1 MFTANQCRLS
11 AKQYRAKAAESA
23 EALKHTALPS
33 EIRELRRSTN
43 SFNSLANNAE
53 WLADNLKN
61 IIHSHDV
68 QDADA
73 RDVGTLLASKGSNA

>member
-1 MFTANQCRLS
+1 MFTANQCRLT

-23 EALKHTALPS
+23 EALKHTDLPS

-43 SFNSLANNAE
+43 SFNSLADNAE

-61 IIHSHDV
+61 IIRSHGAH
-68 QDADA
+68 DAGERGENSGA
-73 RDVGTLLASKGSNA
+73 QSGYL